1 MNKFITRA
9 AAFIAAAAISVSA
22 VSCGS
27 KEEKKAKEKD
37 DHNMVAIDA
46 PEGNVNVD
54 ELGYGATQHDDTP
67 ETSDVPIG
75 VSYDP
80 RYVTAE
86 EAAKVVDYFYSLPSK
101 DVKRHENAVYPPI
114 LKYRLESLEVSSTQ
128 ELLDSLYDLYK
139 NYTEMDFEFTYVLIE
154 DIVEEKNDKS
164 AYEDYDNVLAKVAPD
179 ANVTDKKLL
188 KVNCT
193 YSEPGGNGSYSLML
207 HRGNKYVDVAV
218 YTIDGVP
225 YIIS

>member
-1 MNKFITRA
+1 MNRIITRA
-9 AAFIAAAAISVSA
+9 AALIAAAAISVCA

-27 KEEKKAKEKD
+27 KEEKKEKD
-37 DHNMVAIDA
+37 DHNMVA
-46 PEGNVNVD
+46 VNVDGDVSLD

-86 EAAKVVDYFYSLPSK
+86 EAAKVVDYFYSLSTK
-101 DVKRHENAVYPPI
+101 DAAMHENAVYPAV
-114 LKYRLESLEVSSTQ
+114 LKYRLESLEQASTQ
-128 ELLDSLYDLYK
+128 DLLNNLYDIYK
-139 NYTEMDFEFTYVLIE
+139 GYTEKDFEFTYVLIE

-164 AYEDYDNVLAKVAPD
+164 AYEEYDYVLSQVAPD
-179 ANVTDKKLL
+179 AKVTDKKLL

-193 YSEPGGNGSYSLML
+193 YTEPGGHGSYSLML

-218 YTIDGVP
+218 YTIDGEP
-225 YIIS
+225 YVIS